1 MERMRESTYI
11 RMTSS
16 LHANPALE
24 RAVCLANKLITYAIY
39 LAYPCLIAWLFFSGG
54 WPAAIINDDWSTFA
68 VPASSVAAA
77 TGSVAATGVDGALA
91 AASGAASAAATGADP
106 AAAGG
111 AGLLGLVNA
120 RAGTPIDSPSAL
132 LYALLVPGISFVLVT
147 ILRRAV
153 NAPRPYTVFNTPP
166 VIPKDTIGNSFPS
179 RHTFSIFIIGMTFCA
194 CCPLPWSGPVVL
206 ALGCVLAA
214 LRVVG
219 GVHFPRDV
227 IAGAAAGIAL
237 GWIGFWVL

>member
-1 MERMRESTYI
+1 MRESTYI

-24 RAVCLANKLITYAIY
+24 RAVCLANRLITYAIY
-39 LAYPCLIAWLFFSGG
+39 VAYPCLVAWLFFSNG
-54 WPAAIINDDWSTFA
+54 WPEALINGDWSTFA
-68 VPASSVAAA
+68 VPAGAAA
-77 TGSVAATGVDGALA
+77 GEPD
-91 AASGAASAAATGADP
+91 

-111 AGLLGLVNA
+111 IGLAGPVNA
-120 RAGTPIDSPSAL
+120 QAETPIDGPAAL

-147 ILRRAV
+147 ILRRAID
-153 NAPRPYTVFNTPP
+153 APRPYTVFNTPP
-166 VIPKDTIGNSFPS
+166 VIPKDTRGNSFPS

-194 CCPLPWSGPVVL
+194 CCPIPWAGPVVL

-227 IAGAAAGIAL
+227 IAGAALGIAL
-237 GWIGFWVL
+237 GWLGFWVL